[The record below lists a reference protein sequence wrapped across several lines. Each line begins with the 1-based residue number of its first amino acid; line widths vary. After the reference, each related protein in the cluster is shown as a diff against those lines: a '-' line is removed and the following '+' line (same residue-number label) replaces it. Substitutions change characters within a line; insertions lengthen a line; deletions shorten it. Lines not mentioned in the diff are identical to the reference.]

1 MLYGVLLS
9 WGGMF
14 YKKLIRNLVKFSF
27 CTNVIVMVNTE
38 NCKDIYRL
46 WLEKIKMMDSKI

>member
-9 WGGMF
+9 WGDMF

-27 CTNVIVMVNTE
+27 CTDVIVMVNTE

-46 WLEKIKMMDSKI
+46 WLEKIKMMDLKI

>member
-14 YKKLIRNLVKFSF
+14 YKKLIRNLVKFCF
-27 CTNVIVMVNTE
+27 CTDVIVMVNTE

-46 WLEKIKMMDSKI
+46 WSEKIKMMDSKI